1 MFNLQGSEIIFI
13 LLLALVVLGPEKLPS
28 AIRKFTQTYAEIRK
42 MGTGF
47 QTELKSVLDEPMREM
62 KETAGLLRDAAD
74 PMKIVADAEAG
85 SDADQ
90 REAERQLRAQ
100 EIHDQR
106 SARAA
111 DDATA
116 AEADRPAVESDVEAD
131 EWADP
136 VDLEA
141 TSVEPEPEPEAEQ
154 VSASEETEPEPAEVA
169 ASEETEPEAEQVA
182 ASEETDSADGD
193 DSGGVEQQADNQPTP
208 PASTESDEASASDE
222 PEILSGDHADNEA
235 SA

>member
-106 SARAA
+106 SARAV
-111 DDATA
+111 DDATEA
-116 AEADRPAVESDVEAD
+116 VADRPAVESDVEAD

-154 VSASEETEPEPAEVA
+154 VSAN
-169 ASEETEPEAEQVA
+169 EETEPEAEQVA
-182 ASEETDSADGD
+182 ASEETDSVDGD

-208 PASTESDEASASDE
+208 TASTESDEASASDE